1 MALAPTYARRELGSE
16 LKRLREAAGFTQAR
30 VAKAHSWSSA
40 KVIRLEG
47 GTVSLT
53 LHDLHLLADFYNADD
68 EERKNL
74 VALMER
80 AEEGQWWEPYSRLIP
95 IAMDEFLSLE
105 SQATGIRFANM
116 SLFPG
121 LLQSRT
127 YMEALFS
134 ESHLVPDPDDVESLI
149 DLRLKRQ
156 RVIERGTRLNVVL
169 SEALF
174 AMPTGGRDV
183 HKHQLTHILALA
195 ELPHVTIRA
204 IPLNT
209 TGALVIGGVTVF
221 EFDANA
227 TAVAYTEHQGGLS
240 VYHVPSEVRRHKR
253 ELTRLEALAWS
264 PEETRTNLQERINQL

>member
-16 LKRLREAAGFTQAR
+16 LKRLREAARFTQAR

-53 LHDLHLLADFYNADD
+53 LHDLHLLADFYKASDG
-68 EERKNL
+68 ERENL
-74 VALMER
+74 LTLMER

-105 SQATGIRFANM
+105 SQATRIRFANM

-121 LLQSRT
+121 ILQSRA
-127 YMEALFS
+127 YMQSLFS
-134 ESHLVPDPDDVESLI
+134 SSHHVPDPDDVESLI

-156 RVIERGTRLNVVL
+156 RVIEQGTHLHVVL

-174 AMPTGGRDV
+174 VMPTGGPDV
-183 HKHQLTHILALA
+183 HKEQLSHVLALA
-195 ELPHVTIRA
+195 DLTNVTIRA

-209 TGALVIGGVTVF
+209 TGALVIGGVTIFYF
-221 EFDANA
+221 EANA
-227 TAVAYTEHQGGLS
+227 TAVAYTEHQGGLNAC
-240 VYHVPSEVRRHKR
+240 HVPSEVRRHER
-253 ELTRLEALAWS
+253 ELARLDGLAWS
-264 PEETRTNLQERINQL
+264 PEETYTHVQARIKKL